1 MSNCEDAFQEIQRLQ
16 QQKREIED
24 RLNRIKVSGYTTDGE
39 TTIPDNALEGEL
51 RRQADLLD
59 NDAFNAYIEQA
70 LEATP
75 RVNIGGGQPINFK
88 QLLSNYDIETA
99 EDYAKVAQ
107 LLTISNR
114 RLNPQDYAFITEKL
128 GQERIAQ
135 LVLDSYR
142 DLNLDVSRVMALM
155 ANDAAAFNSIPE
167 RMIRLRVAKE
177 GYREA
182 YLDKLDEIS
191 AAIRG
196 GQVPDDLKG
205 SAFKAWKL
213 ALVSERHYSLAGR
226 RTGQALYARRGAI
239 DSPGLMDTDLA
250 EELADGRLFQP
261 DQQEIEAGLTMTAEE
276 LVKDDHFAR
285 VVEAIDDA
293 KVNPEK
299 AAETVEQLKLITQL
313 DGVDPKSRLGDKEW
327 FNLLMRR
334 GNALAKDSQLL
345 NAMTQFKTNAGSN
358 MSMMFLGPL
367 RQAFENTALLTPYG
381 TKTTRADLKEGFGVA
396 WDSVKFGMDMTRA
409 SMRELSLEA
418 FSLGKAPFGGNA
430 DTYGRQISDNA
441 QRKAEIQQL
450 LDMPYRTGKDSSIWS
465 IPENIGIFRNKLQAG
480 WRIWLES
487 MGVENTTM
495 GFRMM
500 GGVDNVSG
508 YFFHTFKIKNDLE
521 IKARRDGAQLGL
533 MTQRDRDEWVMGELQ
548 KAFYQ
553 QAPTE
558 ENIKS
563 YRREYALGTDVSD
576 QEIADRIL
584 NEKLGQTY
592 GSPTYDTPE
601 SMAAERF
608 SQEMRMQ
615 NRPEDGNIG
624 SVYESLQKLRKQWF
638 FDLAFPYVQS
648 PFMGTLLDFRLATD
662 WLTVPIDTMLGKSA
676 TPEQVAR
683 AKASWTVSAGLL
695 ALFGALDAAGLIVGN
710 GPAVVAGPGAAASM
724 KEREEWLTRLKS
736 QGQAP
741 NTVMGIPFLGG
752 IPILNTLFLWKD
764 IKETFVTGAYSK
776 YDQYNALIGVMQVL
790 TGHLMRQTALGQVNQ
805 LMELFLEPNKSPTRV
820 LGYLGSGQIPGIG
833 GIRDIE
839 RFTGLSGRNFFTST
853 APSKGE
859 QFLGAGEEP
868 LEKIERQLR
877 ELAYGTLGLTGLIGG
892 AYKEKDW
899 LGSNLRLAWGQR
911 LGDVIKDRFFPQ
923 VWPDADAKLYA
934 ELDAQ
939 NQLNPPSPLMTGNL
953 EGVAMSDELK
963 KEYNDTYATAVGEMS
978 PTARLTIAGV
988 VPKVSFALR
997 FPVDLPD
1004 GMTVEK
1010 NKTISFPVSQF
1021 LEKHIKGKTV
1031 REALRSLIN
1040 DPVYL
1045 AMEANPQTTADLKK
1059 RDMPPAERRGQ
1070 AAQVLINA
1078 TKRYYELIARDALNA
1093 SESPAAQEWKA
1104 SRGTMRSNRLQ
1115 QETEGLRR
1123 FAEALNGATMTTTP

>member
-16 QQKREIED
+16 QQKRQIED

-39 TTIPDNALEGEL
+39 ATIPDNVLEGEL

-59 NDAFNAYIEQA
+59 NDQFNAYIEQA

-75 RVNIGGGQPINFK
+75 RVNIGEDQPINFK
-88 QLLSNYDIETA
+88 QLLANYDIETA

-114 RLNPQDYAFITEKL
+114 RLSPGDYAFITEKL

-142 DLNLDVSRVMALM
+142 DLNLDVNRVMALM

-261 DQQEIEAGLTMTAEE
+261 DQQELEAGLTMTAEE
-276 LVKDDHFAR
+276 LVRDDHFAR

-299 AAETVEQLKLITQL
+299 AAEAVEQLKLITQL

-358 MSMMFLGPL
+358 MAMMFMGPL
-367 RQAFENTALLTPYG
+367 RQAFENTGLLTPFG
-381 TKTTRADLKEGFGVA
+381 TKTTRADLVEGFGVA
-396 WDSVKFGMDMTRA
+396 WGSVKFGMDMTRA
-409 SMRELSLEA
+409 SARELFLDA
-418 FSLGKAPFGGNA
+418 FNQGKAPFGGNA

-450 LDMPYRTGKDSSIWS
+450 LDMPYRTGKDSGPLS
-465 IPENIGIFRNKLQAG
+465 IPENVGIFRNKLQAG
-480 WRIWLES
+480 WRVWLES

-500 GGVDNVSG
+500 GAVDNVSG

-521 IKARRDGAQLGL
+521 VRARRDGAQLGL
-533 MTQRDRDEWVMGELQ
+533 MTQRDRDEWVMGELR

-563 YRREYALGTDVSD
+563 YRREYALGTDVTD
-576 QEIADRIL
+576 QEIAERIL
-584 NEKLGQTY
+584 NEKLGETY
-592 GSPTYDTPE
+592 GTPTFDTPE
-601 SMAAERF
+601 SQVAEGF

-615 NRPEDGNIG
+615 NRPEDGVTG
-624 SVYESLQKLRKQWF
+624 SVYEGLQKLRKQWF

-648 PFMGTLLDFRLATD
+648 PFMGTLLDFRLASD
-662 WLTVPIDTMLGKSA
+662 WLTVPINAAFGKSA
-676 TPEQVAR
+676 TPEQIAR
-683 AKASWTVSAGLL
+683 AKASWTVSSMLL
-695 ALFGALDAAGLIVGN
+695 AGFGALDAAGLIIGN
-710 GPAVVAGPGAAASM
+710 GPIDPR
-724 KEREEWLTRLKS
+724 EREEWLTRLKA
-736 QGQAP
+736 QGQNP
-741 NTVMGIPFLGG
+741 NTVAGIPFLGG

-764 IKETFVTGAYSK
+764 VKETFVTGAYSK
-776 YDQYNALIGVMQVL
+776 YDQYNALGGIMQVL

-805 LMELFLEPNKSPTRV
+805 LMELFMEPSKSPTRV
-820 LGYLGSGQIPGIG
+820 LGYLGSGQLPGIG
-833 GIRDIE
+833 AVRDVE
-839 RFTGLSGRNFFTST
+839 RFTGMGGRSFFTST
-853 APSKGE
+853 APSANE
-859 QFLGAGEEP
+859 RFLGAGEEP

-877 ELAYGTLGLTGLIGG
+877 ELAYGTLGLTGLLGG

-899 LGSNLRLAWGQR
+899 LGSNLQLAWGQR
-911 LGDVIKDRFFPQ
+911 LVDAVKDRFFPQ
-923 VWPDADAKLYA
+923 VWPEADAKLYA

-939 NQLNPPSPLMTGNL
+939 NQLKPPSALMTGTL

-963 KEYNDTYATAVGEMS
+963 KEYNDTYAAAVGEMS
-978 PTARLTIAGV
+978 PTARLMIAGV
-988 VPKVSFALR
+988 VPKVTFTLR
-997 FPVDLPD
+997 YPVDLPS
-1004 GMTVEK
+1004 GMTVES
-1010 NKTISFPVSQF
+1010 NKPISFPVSQF
-1021 LEKHIKGKTV
+1021 LERHIKGKTV

-1045 AMEANPQTTADLKK
+1045 AMEGNPQTTADLKK

-1070 AAQVLINA
+1070 AAQILINA
-1078 TKRYYELIARDALNA
+1078 TKRYYELITRDALNA
-1093 SESPAAQEWKA
+1093 SESPAAAEW
-1104 SRGTMRSNRLQ
+1104 RERRNTMRSNRLQ

-1123 FAEALNGATMTTTP
+1123 FAEAVNGATMTTTP

>member
-16 QQKREIED
+16 EQKRAIED
-24 RLNRIKVSGYTTDGE
+24 RLNRIKVSGFTADGE
-39 TTIPDNALEGEL
+39 TTIPDNVLEGEL

-70 LEATP
+70 LESTP
-75 RVNIGGGQPINFK
+75 RVNIGGDQPINFK
-88 QLLSNYDIETA
+88 QLLANFDVETA
-99 EDYAKVAQ
+99 EDYAKLAQ

-142 DLNLDVSRVMALM
+142 DLNLDVNRVMALM

-213 ALVSERHYSLAGR
+213 ALVSERHYSLAGS

-358 MSMMFLGPL
+358 MAMMFLGPL

-409 SMRELSLEA
+409 SMRELFQEA
-418 FSLGKAPFGGNA
+418 YSQGKAPFGGNA

-441 QRKAEIQQL
+441 QRKAEIEQL
-450 LDMPYRTGKDSSIWS
+450 LDMPYRTGKDSGIWS
-465 IPENIGIFRNKLQAG
+465 IPENVGIFRNKLQAG

-487 MGVENTTM
+487 MGAKNTTM
-495 GFRMM
+495 GFRLM
-500 GGVDNVSG
+500 GGLDNASG

-521 IKARRDGAQLGL
+521 IRARRDGAQLGL

-576 QEIADRIL
+576 QEIAERIL

-592 GSPTYDTPE
+592 GSPTFDTPE

-615 NRPEDGNIG
+615 DRPEGGVTG
-624 SVYESLQKLRKQWF
+624 SVYEGLQKLRKQWF

-648 PFMGTLLDFRLATD
+648 PFMGTLLDFRLASD
-662 WLTVPIDTMLGKSA
+662 WLTVPINAAFGKSA
-676 TPEQVAR
+676 TPEQIAR
-683 AKASWTVSAGLL
+683 AKASWAVSSMLL
-695 ALFGALDAAGLIVGN
+695 AGFGALDAAGLIIGN
-710 GPAVVAGPGAAASM
+710 GPIDPR
-724 KEREEWLTRLKS
+724 EREEWLTRLKA
-736 QGQAP
+736 QGQNP

-776 YDQYNALIGVMQVL
+776 YDQYNALGGIMQVL

-805 LMELFLEPNKSPTRV
+805 LMELFLEPSKSPTRV

-853 APSKGE
+853 APSKNE

-911 LGDVIKDRFFPQ
+911 LADVVKDRFFPQ

-939 NQLNPPSPLMTGNL
+939 NQLNPPSPLMTGSL

-963 KEYNDTYATAVGEMS
+963 KEYNDTYATVAGEMS
-978 PTARLTIAGV
+978 PTARLMIAGV
-988 VPKVSFALR
+988 VPKVSFTLR
-997 FPVDLPD
+997 YPVDLPQ

-1010 NKTISFPVSQF
+1010 NKTVSFPVSQF
-1021 LEKHIKGKTV
+1021 LEKHVKGRTV

-1040 DPVYL
+1040 DPMYL

-1078 TKRYYELIARDALNA
+1078 TKRYYELITRDALNA
-1093 SESPAAQEWKA
+1093 SESPAALEWRE
-1104 SRGTMRSNRLQ
+1104 SRNTMRTTRLQ

>member
-16 QQKREIED
+16 EQKRAIED
-24 RLNRIKVSGYTTDGE
+24 RLNRIKVSGYTVDGE
-39 TTIPDNALEGEL
+39 TTIPDNVLEGEL
-51 RRQADLLD
+51 RRQADLLN
-59 NDAFNAYIEQA
+59 NDQFNAYIEQA

-75 RVNIGGGQPINFK
+75 RVNIGAGQPINFK
-88 QLLSNYDIETA
+88 QLLANYDIETA
-99 EDYAKVAQ
+99 EDYAALAQ
-107 LLTISNR
+107 RLTISNR
-114 RLNPQDYAFITEKL
+114 KLNPQDYAFITEKL

-135 LVLDSYR
+135 LVIDSYR
-142 DLNLDVSRVMALM
+142 DLNLDVNQVMALM

-177 GYREA
+177 GYRDA

-191 AAIRG
+191 AAIRS

-226 RTGQALYARRGAI
+226 RTGQALYARRGGM
-239 DSPGLMDTDLA
+239 DSPGAMDTDLA
-250 EELADGRLFQP
+250 EQLADGRLFQP
-261 DQQEIEAGLTMTAEE
+261 DQREIESGLTMTAEE
-276 LVKDDHFAR
+276 LVRDDHFSR

-345 NAMTQFKTNAGSN
+345 NSLTQFKTNAGSN
-358 MSMMFLGPL
+358 MAMLFMGPY
-367 RQAFENTALLTPYG
+367 RQAFENTGLLTPYG
-381 TKTTRADLKEGFGVA
+381 TKTTRAELKEGFGVA
-396 WDSVKFGMDMTRA
+396 WNSVKFGMDMTRA
-409 SMRELSLEA
+409 SMRELFQEA
-418 FSLGKAPFGGNA
+418 YSQGKAPFGGNA
-430 DTYGRQISDNA
+430 DTYGRQLSTNE
-441 QRKAEIQQL
+441 QRAAEIQQL
-450 LDMPYRTGKDSSIWS
+450 LDMPYQTGKDSGPLS
-465 IPENIGIFRNKLQAG
+465 IPENVGIFRNKLQAG
-480 WRIWLES
+480 WRIWWES
-487 MGVENTTM
+487 MGVKNTTM
-495 GFRMM
+495 GFRLM

-521 IKARRDGAQLGL
+521 IRARRDGAQLGL
-533 MTQRDRDEWVMGELQ
+533 MTQRDRDEWVMAELR

-563 YRREYALGTDVSD
+563 YRREYALGSDVTD
-576 QEIADRIL
+576 QEIAERIL
-584 NEKLGQTY
+584 NEKVGQTY
-592 GSPTYDTPE
+592 GSPTFDTPE
-601 SMAAERF
+601 SMAAEGF

-615 NRPEDGNIG
+615 NKPEEGFTR
-624 SVYESLQKLRKQWF
+624 SVYEGLQRLRKQWF
-638 FDLAFPYVQS
+638 FDLAFPYVQA
-648 PFMGTLLDFRLATD
+648 PFMGTLLDFRLASD
-662 WLTVPIDTMLGKSA
+662 WLTVPINAAFGKNA

-683 AKASWTVSAGLL
+683 AKASWAVSATLL
-695 ALFGALDAAGLIVGN
+695 AGFGALDAAGLIIGN
-710 GPAVVAGPGAAASM
+710 GPTEPR
-724 KEREEWLTRLKS
+724 EREEWLTRLKA

-776 YDQYNALIGVMQVL
+776 YDQYNALGGVMQVL

-805 LMELFLEPNKSPTRV
+805 LLELLLEPSRSPTRM
-820 LGYLGSGQIPGIG
+820 LGYLGAGQIPGIG
-833 GIRDIE
+833 TIRDIQ
-839 RFTGLSGRNFFTST
+839 RFTGLESRNLFTSN
-853 APSKGE
+853 APSANEK
-859 QFLGAGEEP
+859 FLGAGEEP

-877 ELAYGTLGLTGLIGG
+877 ELAYGTLGLTGMIGG

-911 LGDVIKDRFFPQ
+911 LVDVVKDRFFPQ

-939 NQLNPPSPLMTGNL
+939 NQLNPPSPLMTGTL

-963 KEYNDTYATAVGEMS
+963 KEYNDIYATAVGEMS

-988 VPKVSFALR
+988 VPKVSFTLR
-997 FPVDLPD
+997 FPVDLPQ

-1021 LEKHIKGKTV
+1021 LERHIKGKTV

-1040 DPVYL
+1040 DPIYL
-1045 AMEANPQTTADLKK
+1045 AMESNSQTTSDLKK

-1078 TKRYYELIARDALNA
+1078 TKRYYELITRDALNA
-1093 SESPAAQEWKA
+1093 SDSPAAQEWKE
-1104 SRGTMRSNRLQ
+1104 SRNTMRANRLQ

>member
-1 MSNCEDAFQEIQRLQ
+1 MSSCEELYQERQRLLAE
-16 QQKREIED
+16 KR
-24 RLNRIKVSGYTTDGE
+24 
-39 TTIPDNALEGEL
+39 ALEDEGNRLTARIRATQQPLPGGDYNLDAVPERDL
-51 RRQADLLD
+51 QDAMRREADLLD
-59 NDAFNAYIEQA
+59 NDQFNAYIEQA

-75 RVNIGGGQPINFK
+75 RVNIGAGQPINFK

-99 EDYAKVAQ
+99 EDYAKLAQ

-114 RLNPQDYAFITEKL
+114 KLNPQDYAFITEKL

-135 LVLDSYR
+135 LVVDSYR
-142 DLNLDVSRVMALM
+142 DLNLDVNQVMALM

-177 GYREA
+177 GYRDA

-191 AAIRG
+191 AAIRS
-196 GQVPDDLKG
+196 GQVPEDVQRQAYK
-205 SAFKAWKL
+205 AFKL

-226 RTGQALYARRGAI
+226 RTGQALYARRGGI
-239 DSPGLMDTDLA
+239 DSPGAMDTDLA
-250 EELADGRLFQP
+250 EQLADGRLFEP
-261 DQQEIEAGLTMTAEE
+261 DMEEAKREITAGPEE
-276 LVKDDHFAR
+276 IKRDGHFAR

-345 NAMTQFKTNAGSN
+345 NVMTQFKTNAGSN
-358 MSMMFLGPL
+358 MAMLFMGPY
-367 RQAFENTALLTPYG
+367 RQAFENTGLLTPYG
-381 TKTTRADLKEGFGVA
+381 TKTTRAELNEGFGVA

-409 SMRELSLEA
+409 SMRELFQEA
-418 FSLGKAPFGGNA
+418 YSQGKAPFGGNA
-430 DTYGRQISDNA
+430 DTYGRQLSTNE
-441 QRKAEIQQL
+441 QRAAEIQQL
-450 LDMPYRTGKDSSIWS
+450 LDMPYQTGKDSGPLS
-465 IPENIGIFRNKLQAG
+465 IPENVGIFRNKLQAG
-480 WRIWLES
+480 WRVWWES
-487 MGVENTTM
+487 MGAKNTTM

-521 IKARRDGAQLGL
+521 IRARRDGAQLGL
-533 MTQRDRDEWVMGELQ
+533 ETQRDRDEWVMAELR

-563 YRREYALGTDVSD
+563 YRREYALGSDVTD

-584 NEKLGQTY
+584 NEKVGQTY
-592 GSPTYDTPE
+592 GSPTFDTPE
-601 SMAAERF
+601 SMAAEGF

-615 NRPEDGNIG
+615 NKPEDGLAR
-624 SVYESLQKLRKQWF
+624 SAYEGLQRLRKQWF
-638 FDLAFPYVQS
+638 FDLAFPYVQA
-648 PFMGTLLDFRLATD
+648 PFMGTLLDFRLASD
-662 WLTVPIDTMLGKSA
+662 WLTVPINAAFGKSA

-683 AKASWTVSAGLL
+683 AKASWAVSATLL
-695 ALFGALDAAGLIVGN
+695 AGFGALDAAGLIIGN
-710 GPAVVAGPGAAASM
+710 GPTEPR
-724 KEREEWLTRLKS
+724 EREEWLTRLKA
-736 QGQAP
+736 QGQNP

-764 IKETFVTGAYSK
+764 IKETFVTGTYSK
-776 YDQYNALIGVMQVL
+776 YDQYNALGGVMQVL

-805 LMELFLEPNKSPTRV
+805 LLELLLEPNKSPTRM
-820 LGYLGSGQIPGIG
+820 LGYLGAGQIPGIG
-833 GIRDIE
+833 TIRDIQ
-839 RFTGLSGRNFFTST
+839 RFTGLESRNLFTST
-853 APSKGE
+853 APSKNE

-877 ELAYGTLGLTGLIGG
+877 DLAYGTLGLTGLIGG
-892 AYKEKDW
+892 AYREKDW

-939 NQLNPPSPLMTGNL
+939 NQLNPPSPLMTGTL

-963 KEYNDTYATAVGEMS
+963 KEYNDIYATAPGEMS

-988 VPKVSFALR
+988 VPKVSFTLR
-997 FPVDLPD
+997 FPVDLPQ

-1021 LEKHIKGKTV
+1021 LERHIKGKTV

-1045 AMEANPQTTADLKK
+1045 AMESNSQTTADLKK

-1093 SESPAAQEWKA
+1093 SDSAAAQEWKE
-1104 SRGTMRSNRLQ
+1104 SRNTMRANRLQ

>member
-1 MSNCEDAFQEIQRLQ
+1 MSSCEELYQERQRLLAE
-16 QQKREIED
+16 KR
-24 RLNRIKVSGYTTDGE
+24 
-39 TTIPDNALEGEL
+39 ALEDEGNRLTARIRATQEPL
-51 RRQADLLD
+51 PGGDYDINAIPERDLQDAMRREAELLD
-59 NDAFNAYIEQA
+59 NDQFNAYIEQA

-75 RVNIGGGQPINFK
+75 RVNIGAGQPINFK
-88 QLLSNYDIETA
+88 QLLANYDIETA
-99 EDYAKVAQ
+99 EDYAALAQ
-107 LLTISNR
+107 RLTISNR
-114 RLNPQDYAFITEKL
+114 KLNPQDYVWITEKL

-135 LVLDSYR
+135 LVVDSYR
-142 DLNLDVSRVMALM
+142 DLNLDVNQVMALM

-177 GYREA
+177 GYRDA

-191 AAIRG
+191 AAIRS

-226 RTGQALYARRGAI
+226 RTGQALYARRGGM
-239 DSPGLMDTDLA
+239 DSPGVMDTDLA
-250 EELADGRLFQP
+250 EQLADGRLFQP
-261 DQQEIEAGLTMTAEE
+261 DQREIESGLTMTAEE
-276 LVKDDHFAR
+276 LVRDDHFSR

-345 NAMTQFKTNAGSN
+345 NSLTQFKTNAGSN
-358 MSMMFLGPL
+358 MAMLFMGPY
-367 RQAFENTALLTPYG
+367 RQAFENTGLLTPYG
-381 TKTTRADLKEGFGVA
+381 TKTTRAELKEGFGVA
-396 WDSVKFGMDMTRA
+396 WNSVKFGMDMTRA
-409 SMRELSLEA
+409 SMRELFQEA
-418 FSLGKAPFGGNA
+418 YGQGKAPFGGNA
-430 DTYGRQISDNA
+430 DTYGRQLSTNE
-441 QRKAEIQQL
+441 QRAAEIQQL
-450 LDMPYRTGKDSSIWS
+450 LDMPYQTGKDSGPLS
-465 IPENIGIFRNKLQAG
+465 IPENVGIFRNKLQAG
-480 WRIWLES
+480 WRIWWES
-487 MGVENTTM
+487 MGVKNTTM

-521 IKARRDGAQLGL
+521 IRARRDGAQLGL
-533 MTQRDRDEWVMGELQ
+533 MTQRDRDEWVMAELR

-563 YRREYALGTDVSD
+563 YRREYALGSDVTD

-584 NEKLGQTY
+584 NEKVGQTY
-592 GSPTYDTPE
+592 GSPTFDTPE
-601 SMAAERF
+601 SMAAEGF

-615 NRPEDGNIG
+615 NKPEDGFTR
-624 SVYESLQKLRKQWF
+624 STYEVLQRLRKQWF
-638 FDLAFPYVQS
+638 FDLAFPYVQA
-648 PFMGTLLDFRLATD
+648 PFMGTLLDFRLASD
-662 WLTVPIDTMLGKSA
+662 WLTVPINALFGKSA

-683 AKASWTVSAGLL
+683 AKASWAVSATLL
-695 ALFGALDAAGLIVGN
+695 AGFGALDAAGLIIGN
-710 GPAVVAGPGAAASM
+710 GPTEPR
-724 KEREEWLTRLKS
+724 EREEWLTRLKA

-776 YDQYNALIGVMQVL
+776 YDQYNALGGVMQVL

-805 LMELFLEPNKSPTRV
+805 LLELLLEPSKSPTRM
-820 LGYLGSGQIPGIG
+820 LGYLGAGQIPGIG
-833 GIRDIE
+833 TIRDIQ
-839 RFTGLSGRNFFTST
+839 RFTGLESRNLFTSN
-853 APSKGE
+853 APGANE

-877 ELAYGTLGLTGLIGG
+877 ELAYGTLGLTGMIGG

-911 LGDVIKDRFFPQ
+911 LVDVVKDRFFPQ

-939 NQLNPPSPLMTGNL
+939 NQLNPPSPLMTGTL

-963 KEYNDTYATAVGEMS
+963 KEYNDIYATAVGEMS

-988 VPKVSFALR
+988 VPKVSFTLR
-997 FPVDLPD
+997 FPVDLPH

-1021 LEKHIKGKTV
+1021 LERHIKGKTV

-1040 DPVYL
+1040 DPIYL
-1045 AMEANPQTTADLKK
+1045 AMESNSQTTSDLKK

-1078 TKRYYELIARDALNA
+1078 TKRYYELITRDALNA
-1093 SESPAAQEWKA
+1093 SDSPAAQEWKE
-1104 SRGTMRSNRLQ
+1104 SRNTMRANRLQ

>member
-16 QQKREIED
+16 QQKRQIED
-24 RLNRIKVSGYTTDGE
+24 RLNRIKVSGYTVDGE
-39 TTIPDNALEGEL
+39 TTIPDNVLEGEL

-75 RVNIGGGQPINFK
+75 RVNIGAGQPINFK
-88 QLLSNYDIETA
+88 QLLANYDIETA
-99 EDYAKVAQ
+99 EDYAKLAQ

-135 LVLDSYR
+135 LVVDSYR
-142 DLNLDVSRVMALM
+142 DLNLDVNRVMALM
-155 ANDAAAFNSIPE
+155 ANDAAAFNAIPE

-213 ALVSERHYSLAGR
+213 ALVSERHYSLAGH
-226 RTGQALYARRGAI
+226 RTGQALYARRGGI

-261 DQQEIEAGLTMTAEE
+261 DQQELEAGLTMTAEE

-358 MSMMFLGPL
+358 MAMLFMGPL
-367 RQAFENTALLTPYG
+367 RQGFENTGLLTPYG
-381 TKTTRADLKEGFGVA
+381 TKTTRADLKEGFDVA
-396 WDSVKFGMDMTRA
+396 LGSVKFGMDMTRA
-409 SMRELSLEA
+409 SMRELFLEA
-418 FSLGKAPFGGNA
+418 YSQGKAPFGGNA
-430 DTYGRQISDNA
+430 DTYGRQISTNE
-441 QRKAEIQQL
+441 QRAAEIQQL
-450 LDMPYRTGKDSSIWS
+450 LDMPYRTGKDSGIWS
-465 IPENIGIFRNKLQAG
+465 IPENVGVFRNKMQAG

-487 MGVENTTM
+487 MGVKNTTM

-500 GGVDNVSG
+500 GAVDNVSG

-521 IKARRDGAQLGL
+521 IRARRDGAQLGL
-533 MTQRDRDEWVMGELQ
+533 TSQRDRDEWVMGELQ

-576 QEIADRIL
+576 QEIAERIL

-592 GSPTYDTPE
+592 GSPTFDTPE

-615 NRPEDGNIG
+615 NRPEAGGLVG
-624 SVYESLQKLRKQWF
+624 STYETLQKLRKQWF

-648 PFMGTLLDFRLATD
+648 PFMGTLLDFRLASD
-662 WLTVPIDTMLGKSA
+662 WLTVPINAAFGKSA
-676 TPEQVAR
+676 TPEQIAR
-683 AKASWTVSAGLL
+683 AKASWAVSSMLL
-695 ALFGALDAAGLIVGN
+695 AGFGALDAAGLIIGN
-710 GPAVVAGPGAAASM
+710 GPIDPR
-724 KEREEWLTRLKS
+724 EREEWLTRLKA
-736 QGQAP
+736 QGQNP
-741 NTVMGIPFLGG
+741 NTIAGIPFLGG

-776 YDQYNALIGVMQVL
+776 YDQYNAIGGVMQVL

-805 LMELFLEPNKSPTRV
+805 LMELLLEPSKSPTRM

-833 GIRDIE
+833 IIRDVE
-839 RFTGLSGRNFFTST
+839 RSTGLQSRNYYTST
-853 APSKGE
+853 APSKRE
-859 QFLGAGEEP
+859 QFLGADEEP
-868 LEKIERQLR
+868 LERIERQLR
-877 ELAYGTLGLTGLIGG
+877 ELAYGTLGLTGLIDG
-892 AYKEKDW
+892 AYKEMDW

-911 LGDVIKDRFFPQ
+911 LADAIKDRFFPQ

-978 PTARLTIAGV
+978 PTARLKNAGV
-988 VPKVSFALR
+988 VPKVSFTLR
-997 FPVDLPD
+997 YPVDLPQ

-1010 NKTISFPVSQF
+1010 NKTVSFPVSQF
-1021 LEKHIKGKTV
+1021 LEKHVKGRTV

-1045 AMEANPQTTADLKK
+1045 AMESNPQTTSDLKK

-1070 AAQVLINA
+1070 AAQVLISA
-1078 TKRYYELIARDALNA
+1078 TKRYYELITRDALNI
-1093 SESPAAQEWKA
+1093 SESPAAQEWRE
-1104 SRGTMRSNRLQ
+1104 SRNTMRTNRLQ